1 MVTTAYSSS
10 PSILSKESQ
19 LFLSHVT
26 YIIMSANEEYQISDS
41 ELDSLIEAASA
52 ELCELLSLRAHKKPG
67 RTPIR
72 QIQLENS
79 VKQKVKLLRK
89 ITVGGESGCDV
100 LSHELSAFLGTPLAN
115 ALHH

>member
-1 MVTTAYSSS
+1 
-10 PSILSKESQ
+10 
-19 LFLSHVT
+19 
-26 YIIMSANEEYQISDS
+26 MSTNPEYQISET
-41 ELDSLIEAASA
+41 ELNSLIEAASA
-52 ELCELLSLRAHKKPG
+52 ELYDLLSLRAHRKPG
-67 RTPIR
+67 RPPLR

-100 LSHELSAFLGTPLAN
+100 LAHELSAFLGTPLAN